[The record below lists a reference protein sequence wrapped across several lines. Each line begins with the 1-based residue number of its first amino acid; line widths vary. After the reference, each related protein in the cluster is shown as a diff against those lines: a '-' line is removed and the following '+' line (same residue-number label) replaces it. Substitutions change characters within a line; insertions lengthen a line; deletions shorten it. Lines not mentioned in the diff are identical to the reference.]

1 MRRVRVRIFGHVQ
14 GVFFR
19 TSCAGLAEELA
30 LSGWVRNVEGG
41 GVEAVFEGPESA
53 VARMLSWCRQGP
65 PLARVDRCESVDEP
79 PTGGSGF
86 RITQ

>member
-1 MRRVRVRIFGHVQ
+1 MRCVRVSIFGHVQ

-19 TSCAGLAEELA
+19 TSCADRAEALG

-41 GVEAVFEGPESA
+41 GVEAVFEGPGSA
-53 VARMLSWCRQGP
+53 VDRMLSWCRTGP
-65 PLARVDRCESVDEP
+65 PLARVDRIESEEVA

-86 RITQ
+86 RIVH